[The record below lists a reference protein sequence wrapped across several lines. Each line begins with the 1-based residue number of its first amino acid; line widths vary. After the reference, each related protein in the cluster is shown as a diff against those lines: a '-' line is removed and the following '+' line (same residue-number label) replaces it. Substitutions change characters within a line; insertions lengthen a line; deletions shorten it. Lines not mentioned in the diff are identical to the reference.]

1 VYNKIYVVPKI
12 GGANIVRSHELILE
26 MKDQLKEF
34 YSDHDLKIIESS
46 SDIDENTIAVPVGGD
61 GTVLYVAKLLAQ
73 MNIDIP
79 IIGFNLGQLGFLT
92 DLKAESIFI
101 TALFDTILDLDTR
114 YNMGPFK
121 EDLRTFL
128 SVSDDAGHEYL
139 ALNDFVI
146 SNLYADC
153 IIKYDL
159 SIGESYAGHHKANGV
174 IIATPTGSTA
184 YAMNLGGAIIE
195 PDLDVIEIVNI
206 AGMGMSQR
214 PILVSGKSEITV
226 KVAGSPHR
234 TVSCKADGQ
243 EVGRFDSCDVNIT
256 IVRHEKKARLLH
268 MDNWNFFEKLTDKLN
283 WNA

>member
-1 VYNKIYVVPKI
+1 MYNKIYVVPKV
-12 GGANIVRSHELILE
+12 GGANIVRSHELIKE

-46 SDIDENTIAVPVGGD
+46 SDIDEHTVAVPVGGD
-61 GTVLYVAKLLAQ
+61 GTVLYVAKVLAQ
-73 MNIDIP
+73 MDIDIP

-92 DLKAESIFI
+92 DLKAESMFI
-101 TALFDTILDLDTR
+101 TALFDTILDLNTR
-114 YNMGPFK
+114 FNMGPFK
-121 EDLRTFL
+121 EDHRTFL
-128 SVSDDAGHEYL
+128 SISDDAGHDYL

-146 SNLYADC
+146 SNLYSDN
-153 IIKYDL
+153 IIKYEL
-159 SIGESYAGHHKANGV
+159 YVGESFAGEHKANGV

-195 PDLDVIEIVNI
+195 PDLDVIEIVAI

-214 PILVSGKSEITV
+214 PILVSGKNEITV
-226 KVAGSPHR
+226 TVKGTPHR

-243 EVGRFDSCDVNIT
+243 EVAKFNGCDLNIT
-256 IVRHEKKARLLH
+256 IRRHKKKVRLLH